1 MDSLKK
7 KTAKGL
13 FWGGIGNGMIQ
24 MLNLFFGII
33 LARILSASDYGMVG
47 MLAIFSQIAGSIQEF
62 GFTNAIVNKKDISDI
77 DYNSVFWFSITCGLC
92 SYIILFFLAPFIAD
106 FYHQEELILLARFV
120 FLGFVISS
128 IGTAFNAYFF
138 RNMMVK
144 QRITSQVIALCCSGI
159 IGICMAFYGMSYWS
173 IAIQSNTY
181 IFITLICYWHYSP
194 WHPTIAFSFGP
205 IKEMLP
211 FGIKILITNVFSRI
225 NENIFTVL
233 LGRFFSS
240 SQVGF
245 YTQAYKWN
253 NMGGSFT
260 NGMISSVSQPVL
272 SKVKEQPSRLQQVF
286 RKILR
291 FTAFVSF
298 PSMLGLAFVAHELIL
313 ITISDKWLPCV
324 PLLQILCIWGA
335 FLPISSLYIN
345 LLFAK
350 GKSNIYMWNTIAL
363 GVTQVISLIFTYQW
377 GIIVM
382 LSFWVSINILWVL
395 IWHFYVWREIR
406 LSFGIIITDVS
417 PFIFVSVITLF
428 LTHLII
434 PSSMNIYLMFVLKIL
449 LAVII
454 YCLIMYLL
462 DAKIMK
468 ESLNYLSRNKNITND
483 NL

>member
-1 MDSLKK
+1 
-7 KTAKGL
+7 
-13 FWGGIGNGMIQ
+13 
-24 MLNLFFGII
+24 
-33 LARILSASDYGMVG
+33 
-47 MLAIFSQIAGSIQEF
+47 
-62 GFTNAIVNKKDISDI
+62 
-77 DYNSVFWFSITCGLC
+77 
-92 SYIILFFLAPFIAD
+92 
-106 FYHQEELILLARFV
+106 
-120 FLGFVISS
+120 
-128 IGTAFNAYFF
+128 
-138 RNMMVK
+138 
-144 QRITSQVIALCCSGI
+144 
-159 IGICMAFYGMSYWS
+159 
-173 IAIQSNTY
+173 
-181 IFITLICYWHYSP
+181 
-194 WHPTIAFSFGP
+194 
-205 IKEMLP
+205 MLP

>member
-173 IAIQSNTY
+173 IAIQSNT
-181 IFITLICYWHYSP
+181 
-194 WHPTIAFSFGP
+194 
-205 IKEMLP
+205 
-211 FGIKILITNVFSRI
+211 
-225 NENIFTVL
+225 
-233 LGRFFSS
+233 
-240 SQVGF
+240 
-245 YTQAYKWN
+245 
-253 NMGGSFT
+253 
-260 NGMISSVSQPVL
+260 
-272 SKVKEQPSRLQQVF
+272 
-286 RKILR
+286 
-291 FTAFVSF
+291 
-298 PSMLGLAFVAHELIL
+298 
-313 ITISDKWLPCV
+313 
-324 PLLQILCIWGA
+324 
-335 FLPISSLYIN
+335 
-345 LLFAK
+345 
-350 GKSNIYMWNTIAL
+350 
-363 GVTQVISLIFTYQW
+363 
-377 GIIVM
+377 
-382 LSFWVSINILWVL
+382 
-395 IWHFYVWREIR
+395 
-406 LSFGIIITDVS
+406 
-417 PFIFVSVITLF
+417 
-428 LTHLII
+428 
-434 PSSMNIYLMFVLKIL
+434 
-449 LAVII
+449 
-454 YCLIMYLL
+454 
-462 DAKIMK
+462 
-468 ESLNYLSRNKNITND
+468 
-483 NL
+483 